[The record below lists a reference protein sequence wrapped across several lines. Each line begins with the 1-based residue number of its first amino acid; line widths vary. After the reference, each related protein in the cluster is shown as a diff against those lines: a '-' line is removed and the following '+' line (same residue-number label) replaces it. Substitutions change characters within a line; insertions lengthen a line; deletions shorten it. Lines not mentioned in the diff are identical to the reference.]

1 MAGLAASGSRMTLLD
16 FAKRTDSKGGIQHIA
31 ELLTDKKALLGD
43 LSFKEANQATSEL
56 VTVRTSLPEASFVM
70 HGQGGTPVSSSTAQ
84 NTFPC
89 KMVEIW
95 GENPASVLTKGGN
108 LAANRLSESTPLI
121 ESINQKVEDT
131 LFYGNASTDEK
142 KFSGLA
148 TYYNSLSGENSRN
161 VLNGEAT
168 GSDNTSIYLVSH
180 GTQGVYGAFPAGS
193 TAGIKHTDYKKRISN
208 QPDGTLLEV
217 YTEHLQFEMAFVLK
231 DWRYA
236 VRICNL
242 DVSALRA
249 GSGADLP
256 ELMIKATHRIETTKN
271 ACFYV
276 NRAVAEQLDIQARAD
291 VISGGGLTY
300 QTIDGMPVPFFRGI
314 PVKTVDAIIESESL
328 VS

>member
-31 ELLTDKKALLGD
+31 ELLTDKKALLRD

-56 VTVRTSLPEASFVM
+56 VTLRTSLPEASFVM
-70 HGQGGTPVSSSTAQ
+70 HGQGGSPVSSSTAQ

-89 KMVEIW
+89 KLVEIW
-95 GENPASVLTKGGN
+95 GQNPVSVLTKGGN
-108 LAANRLSESTPLI
+108 VAANRLTEQTPLI
-121 ESINQKVEDT
+121 EAINQKIEDT

-142 KFSGLA
+142 EFSGLA
-148 TYYNSLSGENSRN
+148 TYYNSLSAENSRN
-161 VLNGEAT
+161 ILSGG
-168 GSDNTSIYLVSH
+168 GSGSNNTSIYLVSH
-180 GTQGVYGAFPAGS
+180 GLQGLYGAFPAGS
-193 TAGIKHTDYKKRISN
+193 TAGIKHTDYKEQVSEVN
-208 QPDGTLLEV
+208 GNLLRV
-217 YTEHLQFEMAFVLK
+217 FREHLQFEMAFAIK

-236 VRICNL
+236 VRMCNI
-242 DVSALRA
+242 DVNALGTGSA
-249 GSGADLP
+249 ADIP

-276 NRAVAEQLDIQARAD
+276 NRTVAEYLDIQARAD

-300 QTIDGMPVPFFRGI
+300 KDVDGMPIPFFRGI
-314 PVKTVDAIIESESL
+314 PVKTVDALLETESA